1 MKILLFL
8 LIPYAEM
15 LARRK
20 ASKTK
25 LLKVKSMPA
34 MSVYNHKWAWSA
46 TGSILGLSV
55 LAPLVIIPLEYHF
68 GNHNLSI
75 RNIVSDFYQNAV
87 RIDFVSGSLFLLF
100 LTLGGLVG
108 NMLFKIKRGHNAVAS
123 KDASFGHFL
132 IKGECDT
139 VEFKSSFRWDYRLQK
154 TSKDIEFA
162 SLKTLAA
169 FTNTNGGTLLIGVD
183 DASAVV
189 GLEKD
194 YNTLKKPGR
203 DGFEQY
209 IMQAVSL
216 SLGTENCKFL
226 DISFVACDNKD
237 VCMIQVK
244 KATAP
249 VFLKQQQNTHFFV
262 RSGNGTRELNIQEAL
277 KYIKGL

>member
-1 MKILLFL
+1 MSAYKH
-8 LIPYAEM
+8 
-15 LARRK
+15 
-20 ASKTK
+20 
-25 LLKVKSMPA
+25 KS
-34 MSVYNHKWAWSA
+34 AWSA
-46 TGSILGLSV
+46 TGSIFGLFIF
-55 LAPLVIIPLEYHF
+55 APLVMILLEYHF
-68 GNHNLSI
+68 GNHNLPL
-75 RNIVSDFYQNAV
+75 RNVVSDFYQNAV
-87 RIDFVSGSLFLLF
+87 RIDFVSGSLFLMF
-100 LTLGGLVG
+100 LVLGGLVG
-108 NMLFKIKRGHNAVAS
+108 NMLFKIKRGYNADE
-123 KDASFGHFL
+123 DAPFDHFL

-154 TSKDIEFA
+154 TNKDIEFA
-162 SLKTLAA
+162 SLKTLVA
-169 FTNTNGGTLLIGVD
+169 FMNTNGGTLLIGVD
-183 DASAVV
+183 DVSAVV

-209 IMQAVSL
+209 IMQAVSQ

-226 DISFVACDNKD
+226 EVSFVACDNKE

-262 RSGNGTRELNIQEAL
+262 RAGNGTRELNIQEAL